1 MSPRAWAGLAA
12 LCLAGVAKAGCT
24 SDPGDSASTAGA
36 AGSLKA
42 GAGGK
47 GGRAGRAGGGAGGSA
62 GKVWSPGGAGG
73 KAGAAGG
80 GGCPELTA
88 SGVDGFAPATPCP
101 QDFACGPGC
110 SPIFSVGYRS
120 RNLSKFRVDPGGVV
134 DTAGPTLLYRATGAA
149 ETQRVGMP
157 EGASEF
163 GHPALSPSY
172 LVARH
177 YTWPEPKEAAKQ
189 NYMHIYD
196 RATGKLVHWWSL
208 PGTEGG
214 PSRVYWGAAATDEY
228 VLLSNGASLLRFDL
242 AAGGAP
248 KVLASSNCYTA
259 QIVNGQ
265 YLCPDDSTLQFM
277 SVDIETGESAALAPG
292 PAMQAGGSCALDGS
306 ACAWVDYRDPPADKS
321 TFDHRMGGEV
331 YRFDL
336 ASRKLERL
344 TFDSPAS
351 PHSKFSAVV
360 EGDWVVWQQHSVV
373 SKVAGGII
381 VPSLDQLYR
390 DDRATGTRCWYPL
403 KGVLGVLAG
412 ELHQHKLYALWYDP
426 NVAYQDRV
434 VAIDLDSP
442 EIPWECGPAPA
453 PVVVP

>member
-24 SDPGDSASTAGA
+24 SDSGDLASTAGA
-36 AGSLKA
+36 AGAAKAGADGRGGRAGGAGA

-47 GGRAGRAGGGAGGSA
+47 VWGAGGVS
-62 GKVWSPGGAGG
+62 G
-73 KAGAAGG
+73 KAGASGG
-80 GGCPELTA
+80 GGCPEITA
-88 SGVDGFAPATPCP
+88 SGVDGFVPVAPCP
-101 QDFACGPGC
+101 KNFACGPGC

-134 DTAGPTLLYRATGAA
+134 DTAGPTLLYRAAGAT
-149 ETQRVGMP
+149 ETQQVGMP
-157 EGASEF
+157 ESGSVFLHA
-163 GHPALSPSY
+163 ALSPSY
-172 LVARH
+172 LVTRH
-177 YTWPEPKEAAKQ
+177 YTKPEPEESSRQ

-196 RATGKLVHWWSL
+196 RATGKLAHWWSL

-214 PSRVYWGAAATDEY
+214 PSRVYWGAAATDKY
-228 VLLSNGASLLRFDL
+228 VLLSTGASLLRFDL
-242 AAGGAP
+242 MTGGAP
-248 KVLASSNCYTA
+248 KVLADSNCYIA

-265 YLCPDDSTLQFM
+265 YLCADDSSLQFT
-277 SVDIETGESAALAPG
+277 SVDIETGERTTLAPG
-292 PAMQAGGSCALDGS
+292 PEMQVGGSCAFDGS
-306 ACAWVDYRDPPADKS
+306 ACAWVDYRDPPGDKS
-321 TFDHRMGGEV
+321 TFDLRMGGEV

-344 TFDSPAS
+344 TFDSPAT
-351 PHSKFSAVV
+351 PHTKYSAVV
-360 EGDWVVWQQHSVV
+360 EGDWVVWQQRSAIDTI
-373 SKVAGGII
+373 AGGFT
-381 VPSLDQLYR
+381 VPSFQRLYR

-403 KGVLGVLAG
+403 TGVLAG
-412 ELHQHKLYALWYDP
+412 ELYQHKLYALWYDP